1 MCERERLNEVPR
13 VYRELFQRTRE
24 FADGVGKLVGALGRG
39 GCCEDGH
46 GSFDVINTGKI
57 PPTTTKISTWAEA
70 ACLLVQ
76 WSRGILRHPSLGFE
90 KLLLSQ
96 RESIHWILDDAL
108 LRICLDHWDTV
119 TPSHLPW
126 DLATAPLQ
134 DCLMQACKLIPE
146 WAARD
151 ADEYRKWDVRVVYS
165 VREALEQSYFGRS
178 RRFLAQSRRLHE
190 LWRTVGLWG
199 GGRLPVE
206 LAEVIVGIVCA
217 AEGLP
222 EGNLRKVFLPAK
234 ENKVERNGNGNGNAF
249 GYLRATANTFLA
261 TNQHPHRLKHTIRQ
275 SPLGNPLHV
284 LALLDPNFPQRTRK
298 LQILDKPVHRARKRR
313 LLPLQD
319 LVPYAQRALLGL
331 LLGLGFR
338 VRVAKDGGE
347 QDARGDAVHDTTH
360 TAELMTDGVGGTH
373 GNLPHQETHHGVAAA
388 VLAVADAADQILVL
402 ALSLAVLV
410 VLEALEQNRK
420 RIFHM
425 DKDIL
430 AARFI
435 HHGLDTVIHRTHSR
449 RQPQHPRR
457 RRRHLWIQQDEVRRR
472 LDTRK
477 MLLLMRLRIHSRRII
492 IPLARRQTRRHHNQL
507 HRRLCQP
514 TRQPRLRLHKP
525 FHRIQRKLPRREIRL
540 HQPRHLARI
549 RITAAPDAN
558 QTIRLLVVEQPRNL
572 EDVVVGRVCANTGF
586 DGYNE
591 HAQFL
596 L

>member
-1 MCERERLNEVPR
+1 MANDPFTTHHHYLQAHLSPNPADYRTGLLLYTDIPHGPCDAHTWAQATWNTQYNTYASVDFKEEWRLKVANANAGFEMMCERERLNEVPR

-234 ENKVERNGNGNGNAF
+234 EKKVERNGNGNGNAF
-249 GYLRATANTFLA
+249 GYLRATA
-261 TNQHPHRLKHTIRQ
+261 
-275 SPLGNPLHV
+275 
-284 LALLDPNFPQRTRK
+284 
-298 LQILDKPVHRARKRR
+298 
-313 LLPLQD
+313 
-319 LVPYAQRALLGL
+319 
-331 LLGLGFR
+331 
-338 VRVAKDGGE
+338 VR
-347 QDARGDAVHDTTH
+347 
-360 TAELMTDGVGGTH
+360 
-373 GNLPHQETHHGVAAA
+373 
-388 VLAVADAADQILVL
+388 
-402 ALSLAVLV
+402 
-410 VLEALEQNRK
+410 
-420 RIFHM
+420 
-425 DKDIL
+425 
-430 AARFI
+430 
-435 HHGLDTVIHRTHSR
+435 
-449 RQPQHPRR
+449 
-457 RRRHLWIQQDEVRRR
+457 
-472 LDTRK
+472 
-477 MLLLMRLRIHSRRII
+477 
-492 IPLARRQTRRHHNQL
+492 
-507 HRRLCQP
+507 
-514 TRQPRLRLHKP
+514 
-525 FHRIQRKLPRREIRL
+525 
-540 HQPRHLARI
+540 
-549 RITAAPDAN
+549 
-558 QTIRLLVVEQPRNL
+558 
-572 EDVVVGRVCANTGF
+572 
-586 DGYNE
+586 
-591 HAQFL
+591 
-596 L
+596 